1 MTSFFRR
8 PAPPPVKRIVIAI
21 ALIIFAPLLV
31 AAVTL
36 SMSLYTRASGTKA
49 NITVSANVTLESI
62 STDFYHAFAQGG
74 EEANDMIAPVV
85 SETKALS
92 PKIIRIDHIYDH
104 FDVVSGS
111 SGNLSFNFDKLDQI
125 VGTIISTGAKPLLAL
140 SFMPAVIAKDGSI
153 INPPN
158 NWDDW
163 AAVVKRTVEHYSGKG
178 EKNIS
183 GVYYEVW
190 NEPDLDQF
198 GKWKLSG
205 EKNYLTLYRYAA
217 QGATSATNVNGFYI
231 GGPSTTGLY
240 KNWIIGLANSGARID
255 FFSWHTYLSDPKRYM
270 TDQHNLVDWLLPYP
284 GLSLK
289 PTLIT
294 EFGFT
299 GAKNKLYGTMFGAAH
314 TAAVIRQLISGG
326 PTYLFSFELMDGP
339 NQEDG
344 SGWGLFT
351 HTTNGKKPKPR
362 YSIYSFMDVMRG
374 KRLQLTGEGSWVT
387 AFATKRDTVI
397 RIFLVNFDANGSHS
411 ETVPIRI
418 IGLANGAYTYKE
430 QFLFGRSVQT
440 DESVVNGTITKE
452 VFMQSQSM
460 AILEITQK

>member
-1 MTSFFRR
+1 MTMFVQQK
-8 PAPPPVKRIVIAI
+8 APPSMKKIVVII
-21 ALIIFAPLLV
+21 ALVIFAPLLV
-31 AAVTL
+31 AGIAGIMAL
-36 SMSLYTRASGTKA
+36 ATRASGTKA
-49 NITVSANVTLESI
+49 NIVVDASVPMESI

-74 EEANDMIAPVV
+74 EEANDMIAPVIN
-85 SETKALS
+85 ETKALT

-111 SGNLSFNFDKLDQI
+111 SGNLSYNFDKLDQI
-125 VGTIISTGAKPLLAL
+125 VNTIVSTGAKPLLAL
-140 SFMPAVIAKDGSI
+140 SFMPSVIAKDGSI
-153 INPPN
+153 INIPN

-190 NEPDLDQF
+190 NEPDLAQF
-198 GKWKLSG
+198 GSWKMSG
-205 EKNYLTLYRYAA
+205 EKNYVTLYRYAA
-217 QGATSATNVNGFYI
+217 QGAAAASNVNTFYI

-240 KNWIIGLANSGARID
+240 KNWIIGLANAGVRID
-255 FFSWHTYLSDPKRYM
+255 YFSWHTYLGDPKRYM
-270 TDQHNLVDWLLPYP
+270 TDQHNLIDWLMPYP
-284 GLSLK
+284 NLSLK

-326 PTYLFSFELMDGP
+326 PTYLFSFELIDGP

-351 HTTNGKKPKPR
+351 HTTNGKKAKPR
-362 YSIYSFMDVMRG
+362 YSVYSFMDSMKG
-374 KRLQLTGEGSWVT
+374 QRLQVTGEGSWVT
-387 AFATKRDTVI
+387 SFATIRSGVI

-411 ETVPIRI
+411 ENVPI
-418 IGLANGAYTYKE
+418 
-430 QFLFGRSVQT
+430 
-440 DESVVNGTITKE
+440 TITGLPNGPY
-452 VFMQSQSM
+452 
-460 AILEITQK
+460 AY

>member
-1 MTSFFRR
+1 MTEFLRQK
-8 PAPPPVKRIVIAI
+8 APPSIKKIVMVIAFI
-21 ALIIFAPLLV
+21 VFAPLFALGISQIMFV
-31 AAVTL
+31 
-36 SMSLYTRASGTKA
+36 YTKATGTKA
-49 NITVSANVTLESI
+49 NIVVDTNTSLESI

-74 EEANDMIAPVV
+74 EEATDMIAPIA

-92 PKIIRIDHIYDH
+92 PKLIRLDHIYDYYN
-104 FDVVSGS
+104 VVSKDG
-111 SGNLSFNFDKLDQI
+111 GDLLYNFDKLDQA
-125 VGTIISTGAKPLLAL
+125 VNTILATGAKPLLAL
-140 SFMPAVIAKDGSI
+140 SFMPAPIAKDGSI
-153 INPPN
+153 INVPN
-158 NWDDW
+158 DWNEW

-198 GKWKLSG
+198 GKWSLSG
-205 EKNYLTLYRYAA
+205 EKNYITLYRYAA
-217 QGATSATNVNGFYI
+217 QGAASAANVNTFFI
-231 GGPSTTGLY
+231 GGPATTGLY
-240 KNWIIGLANSGARID
+240 KNWIIALAKSGARID

-299 GAKNKLYGTMFGAAH
+299 GAKNKMYGTMFGAAH

-326 PTYLFSFELMDGP
+326 PTYLFSFELIDGP

-351 HTTNGKKPKPR
+351 HPTNGKKVKPR
-362 YSIYSFMDVMRG
+362 YSIYAFMDSMKG
-374 KRLQLTGEGSWVT
+374 NRLQLTGEGSWVT
-387 AFATKRDTVI
+387 AFATKRDNVI
-397 RIFLVNFDANGSHS
+397 RIFLVNFDSSGSHS
-411 ETVPIRI
+411 ETVPITI
-418 IGLANGAYTYKE
+418 TGLPNGTYTYKE
-430 QFLFGRSVQT
+430 QFLLGRSVQT
-440 DESVVNGTITKE
+440 DATVTNGTLIKE
-452 VFMQSQSM
+452 VFMTAQSM
-460 AILEITQK
+460 AILELTQK

>member
-1 MTSFFRR
+1 MTTFLRK
-8 PAPPPVKRIVIAI
+8 PAPPPMKKIVVVI

-31 AAVTL
+31 IGIAL
-36 SMSLYTRASGTKA
+36 SMSLITRATGTKA
-49 NITVSANVTLESI
+49 NIVVDSSVTLEPI

-74 EEANDMIAPVV
+74 EEANDMIAPIS
-85 SETKALS
+85 SEIKALS
-92 PKIIRIDHIYDH
+92 PRIIRIDHIYDH

-111 SGNLSFNFDKLDQI
+111 SGNLSYNFDKLDQI
-125 VGTIISTGAKPLLAL
+125 VNTIMSTGAKPLLSL
-140 SFMPAVIAKDGSI
+140 SFMPSVIAKDGSI
-153 INPPN
+153 INEPN

-198 GKWKLSG
+198 GKWKMSG
-205 EKNYLTLYRYAA
+205 EKNYVTLYRYAA
-217 QGATSATNVNGFYI
+217 LGADQAANVNTFYI

-240 KNWIIGLANSGARID
+240 KNWIMALVNSGARID

-270 TDQHNLVDWLLPYP
+270 NDQHNLVKWLLPYP

-299 GAKNKLYGTMFGAAH
+299 GAKNKLYGTTFGAAH

-326 PTYLFSFELMDGP
+326 PQYLFSFELIDGP
-339 NQEDG
+339 SQEDG
-344 SGWGLFT
+344 TGWGLFT
-351 HTTNGKKPKPR
+351 HPTNGKKAKPR
-362 YSIYSFMDVMRG
+362 YSIYSFIDAMKGD
-374 KRLQLTGEGSWVT
+374 RLQLTGEGTWVT
-387 AFATKRDTVI
+387 GFASTKDTI
-397 RIFLVNFDANGSHS
+397 LRIFLVNFVANGSHS
-411 ETVPIRI
+411 EQVPVTIKN
-418 IGLANGAYTYKE
+418 LPNGTYSYKE
-430 QFLFGRSVQT
+430 QFLFGRLVQT
-440 DESVVNGTITKE
+440 DETVSDGTLTKE
-452 VFMQSQSM
+452 IFMQDQSM
-460 AILEITQK
+460 AVLELSKK

>member
-1 MTSFFRR
+1 MTMFVQQK
-8 PAPPPVKRIVIAI
+8 APPSMKKIVVII
-21 ALIIFAPLLV
+21 ALVIFAPLLV
-31 AAVTL
+31 AGIAGIMAL
-36 SMSLYTRASGTKA
+36 ATRASGTKA
-49 NITVSANVTLESI
+49 NIVVDASVPMESI

-74 EEANDMIAPVV
+74 EEANDMIAPVIN
-85 SETKALS
+85 ETKALT

-111 SGNLSFNFDKLDQI
+111 SGNLSYNFDKLDQI
-125 VGTIISTGAKPLLAL
+125 VNTIVSTGAKPLLAL
-140 SFMPAVIAKDGSI
+140 SFMPSVIAKDGSI
-153 INPPN
+153 INIPN

-190 NEPDLDQF
+190 NEPDLAQF
-198 GKWKLSG
+198 GSWKMSG
-205 EKNYLTLYRYAA
+205 EKNYVTLYRYAA
-217 QGATSATNVNGFYI
+217 QGAAAASNVNTFYI

-240 KNWIIGLANSGARID
+240 KNWIIGLANAGVRID
-255 FFSWHTYLSDPKRYM
+255 YFSWHTYLGDPKRYM
-270 TDQHNLVDWLLPYP
+270 TDQHNLIDWLMPYP
-284 GLSLK
+284 NLSLK

-326 PTYLFSFELMDGP
+326 PTYLFSFELIDGP

-351 HTTNGKKPKPR
+351 HTTNGKKAKPR
-362 YSIYSFMDVMRG
+362 YSVYSFMDSMKG
-374 KRLQLTGEGSWVT
+374 QRLQVTGEGSWVT
-387 AFATKRDTVI
+387 SFATIRSGVI

-411 ETVPIRI
+411 ENVPITI
-418 IGLANGAYTYKE
+418 TGLPNGAYAYKE
-430 QFLFGRSVQT
+430 RFLFGRSIQS
-440 DESVVNGTITKE
+440 DESVTNGVLSKE
-452 VFMQSQSM
+452 VFMQAQSM
-460 AILEITQK
+460 AILEISQK

>member
-1 MTSFFRR
+1 MTTFLRQK
-8 PAPPPVKRIVIAI
+8 APPLIIKIVMII
-21 ALIIFAPLLV
+21 ALVVFAPLFALGISQIMFV
-31 AAVTL
+31 
-36 SMSLYTRASGTKA
+36 YTRATGTKA
-49 NITVSANVTLESI
+49 TIVVDASVTLESI

-74 EEANDMIAPVV
+74 EEATDMIAPIV
-85 SETKALS
+85 SETKALT
-92 PKIIRIDHIYDH
+92 PRIIRIDHIYDH

-111 SGNLSFNFDKLDQI
+111 SGNLSYNFDKLDQI
-125 VGTIISTGAKPLLAL
+125 VGTIVATGAKPLLSL
-140 SFMPAVIAKDGSI
+140 SFMPTVIAKDGSI
-153 INPPN
+153 INQPN

-217 QGATSATNVNGFYI
+217 QGATSATNVNGFAI

-240 KNWIIGLANSGARID
+240 KNWIIGLASTGARID
-255 FFSWHTYLSDPKRYM
+255 FFSWHSYVSDPKQYM

-299 GAKNKLYGTMFGAAH
+299 GAKNTLYGTTFGAAH

-326 PTYLFSFELMDGP
+326 PTYLFSFELIDGP
-339 NQEDG
+339 NQKDG
-344 SGWGLFT
+344 TGWGLFT
-351 HTTNGKKPKPR
+351 HPTNGKKAKPR
-362 YSIYSFMDVMRG
+362 YSIYSFMDAMKG
-374 KRLQLTGEGSWVT
+374 DRLQLTGEGTWVT
-387 AFATKRDTVI
+387 GFATKRDNVI
-397 RIFLVNFDANGSHS
+397 RIFLVNFDPYGSHS
-411 ETVPIRI
+411 ETVPITVT
-418 IGLANGAYTYKE
+418 GLTNGAYTYKE
-430 QFLFGRSVQT
+430 RFLFGRSIQT
-440 DESVVNGTITKE
+440 DESITNGTLTKE
-452 VFMQSQSM
+452 VFMQTQSM